1 MEVNNTL
8 RVKMEDDGHP
18 EMLAKLQRP
27 GQDERELRDHN
38 ERLQHETAAVIKRQ
52 AREADSFMRVRTTPT
67 SLVTSSASNL
77 SSPPPAF
84 PVFIPQLHNRLL
96 PTTTTPCSS
105 PGSSTSQSSPS
116 SSVNNIAAST
126 DRETP
131 GQDPSKYSS
140 EELFRQKSFNGGT
153 SGSRSDKE
161 KNSEALGVAS
171 LYELN
176 DDPQRKEF
184 LDDLFQFMQK
194 RGSTVLFNDQYGDPF
209 TSGTALCLRLEQKL
223 EVVTSTDIVDIYVT
237 LTDIVDSN
245 VTLLGVVDIY
255 VTLSDIVDGNVT
267 LLGVVDIYV
276 TLTDIVDSNVTSTDT
291 VDFYVTS
298 KDIVDSNVTLLGV
311 VDIYVILPDI
321 VDIYAILSP
330 ACVEIFTS
338 CAM

>member
-1 MEVNNTL
+1 MRNNAVKRALRAEVEVFVWKLVLYKSVKIRVKNRAPLPIFRMDPNESDVEGSLSSPEGLNVYDYEPEEVDHHMEVNNTL

-140 EELFRQKSFNGGT
+140 EELFRQ
-153 SGSRSDKE
+153 
-161 KNSEALGVAS
+161 V
-171 LYELN
+171 
-176 DDPQRKEF
+176 
-184 LDDLFQFMQK
+184 
-194 RGSTVLFNDQYGDPF
+194 
-209 TSGTALCLRLEQKL
+209 CH
-223 EVVTSTDIVDIYVT
+223 
-237 LTDIVDSN
+237 
-245 VTLLGVVDIY
+245 
-255 VTLSDIVDGNVT
+255 
-267 LLGVVDIYV
+267 
-276 TLTDIVDSNVTSTDT
+276 
-291 VDFYVTS
+291 
-298 KDIVDSNVTLLGV
+298 
-311 VDIYVILPDI
+311 
-321 VDIYAILSP
+321 
-330 ACVEIFTS
+330 
-338 CAM
+338 